1 MSAQHT
7 SAQHTSDR
15 VALIT
20 GAASGIGAATA
31 RKLSESVGG
40 LVLIDR
46 SRDAL
51 HALAEELRGPE
62 LLLRDGD
69 VGSEDPWSELEGAIE
84 RRFGKLD
91 HVVANAG
98 VAHGAPIAET
108 SFDDWRRVLSVN
120 LDGVFLTLRTGLRLL
135 RKTGRGGT
143 AVVVSS
149 AAAVKA
155 EPGVAAYGASKAGAA
170 QLVRVAAKEGAPD
183 KIRVNGVLP
192 GGVETPIWTQTPFF
206 RSLVT
211 SAGSERAAFDQM
223 AAMATPL
230 GRYAT
235 AEEIAGIIAFLLSD
249 ASATMTGALVVT
261 DGGYSL

>member
-1 MSAQHT
+1 M
-7 SAQHTSDR
+7 
-15 VALIT
+15 ALVT

-31 RKLSESVGG
+31 RRLSQSVGG

-51 HALAEELRGPE
+51 HALAEELKGPE
-62 LLLRDGD
+62 LLLRDID
-69 VGSEDPWSELEGAIE
+69 VGEEAPWSELEAAIE
-84 RRFGKLD
+84 QRFGKLD

-108 SFDDWRRVLSVN
+108 TFADWRRVLSVN

-149 AAAVKA
+149 VAGAKA
-155 EPGVAAYGASKAGAA
+155 EPGIAAYGASKAGASH
-170 QLVRVAAKEGAPD
+170 LVRVAAKEGARD
-183 KIRVNGVLP
+183 QIRVNGVLP
-192 GGVETPIWTQTPFF
+192 GGVETPIWSQAPFF
-206 RSLVT
+206 QGLVKT
-211 SAGSERAAFDQM
+211 AGSERAAFDQM

-230 GRYAT
+230 GRYAS
-235 AEEIAGIIAFLLSD
+235 ADEIAGIILFLLSD
-249 ASATMTGALVVT
+249 ASATMTGALVVS

>member
-1 MSAQHT
+1 M
-7 SAQHTSDR
+7 SDR
-15 VALIT
+15 IALIT

-31 RKLSESVGG
+31 RRLSQSVGG
-40 LVLIDR
+40 LVLVDR
-46 SRDAL
+46 SREAL

-62 LLLRDGD
+62 LLLRDCD
-69 VGSEDPWSELEGAIE
+69 VGSEPPWSELEEAVE
-84 RRFGKLD
+84 RRFGRLD

-98 VAHGAPIAET
+98 VAHGAPLAET
-108 SFDDWRRVLSVN
+108 SFEDWRRVLSAN
-120 LDGVFLTLRTGLRLL
+120 LDGVFLTLRAGLRLL
-135 RKTGRGGT
+135 RKAGQGGT

-149 AAAVKA
+149 VAAVKA
-155 EPGVAAYGASKAGAA
+155 EPGIGAYAASKAGAA

-183 KIRVNGVLP
+183 RIRVNGVLP

-206 RSLVT
+206 QALVT
-211 SAGSERAAFDQM
+211 TAGSERAAFDQM

-235 AEEIAGIIAFLLSD
+235 ADEIAGIIAFLLSD
-249 ASATMTGALVVT
+249 ASATMTGALVVS

>member
-1 MSAQHT
+1 MSG
-7 SAQHTSDR
+7 R

-31 RKLSESVGG
+31 RRLSQTVGG

-46 SRDAL
+46 NREALDAL
-51 HALAEELRGPE
+51 AAELRGPE
-62 LLLRDGD
+62 LLVRDGD
-69 VGSEDPWSELEGAIE
+69 VGAEGPWAEIEEAID
-84 RRFGKLD
+84 RRFGRVD

-98 VAHGAPIAET
+98 IAHGAPLAET
-108 SFDDWRRVLSVN
+108 SFEDWRRVLSVN

-135 RKTGRGGT
+135 KKAGEGGT

-149 AAAVKA
+149 VAAVKA
-155 EPGVAAYGASKAGAA
+155 EPGIAAYAASKAGAA
-170 QLVRVAAKEGAPD
+170 QLVRVAAKEGARD
-183 KIRVNGVLP
+183 RIRVNGVLP

-206 RSLVT
+206 RELVAT
-211 SAGSERAAFDQM
+211 AGSERAAFDQM

-230 GRYAT
+230 GRYAS
-235 AEEIAGIIAFLLSD
+235 ADEIAGLIAFLLSD
-249 ASATMTGALVVT
+249 ASGTMTGALLVS

>member
-1 MSAQHT
+1 MSDH
-7 SAQHTSDR
+7 

-31 RKLSESVGG
+31 RRLSQSVQG
-40 LVLIDR
+40 LILVDR

-51 HALAEELRGPE
+51 QALANEIQGPE
-62 LLLRDGD
+62 LLLHDKD
-69 VGSEDPWSELEGAIE
+69 VGSEAAWAEIE
-84 RRFGKLD
+84 DAALQRFGKVD

-108 SFDDWRRVLSVN
+108 TFEDWRRVLSVN

-135 RKTGRGGT
+135 SKTGRGGT

-149 AAAVKA
+149 ISGVKA
-155 EPGVAAYGASKAGAA
+155 EVGTAAYGASKAGAA
-170 QLVRVAAKEGAPD
+170 QLVRVAAKEGARD
-183 KIRVNGVLP
+183 KIRVNGVMP

-206 RSLVT
+206 QELIKT
-211 SAGSERAAFDQM
+211 AGSERAAFDQM
-223 AAMATPL
+223 AQMATPL
-230 GRYAT
+230 GRFAS
-235 AEEIAGIIAFLLSD
+235 ADEIAGIILFLLSD
-249 ASATMTGALVVT
+249 ASATMTGSLVVS